1 MLIAYSYE
9 YNIKTVH
16 LILAPYLISTDLHE
30 RPWAKA
36 RAAASAPLRS
46 SLLDRERH
54 DAEIPP
60 VWGQTVLAEFQAAQE
75 AELHGA
81 RSRGRREPVVG
92 LEAPDP
98 SAEEAVDVIGAF
110 QAWAVEEAQR
120 VQASALPALVS
131 LVEAW
136 ARGRGLDAGL
146 ERGLMARGEA
156 GRGDADARR
165 AGGARVRSQPHMTCT
180 RTRSS
185 PLAARDE
192 PRACMYSPQDPPRV
206 IQLYLFSR
214 GAGVCCARWPC
225 PRTAN

>member
-9 YNIKTVH
+9 YNIKTIH

-54 DAEIPP
+54 DAEVPP

-98 SAEEAVDVIGAF
+98 SAEEAVDVEDEGGG
-110 QAWAVEEAQR
+110 R
-120 VQASALPALVS
+120 
-131 LVEAW
+131 
-136 ARGRGLDAGL
+136 ARGRF
-146 ERGLMARGEA
+146 EI
-156 GRGDADARR
+156 
-165 AGGARVRSQPHMTCT
+165 P
-180 RTRSS
+180 
-185 PLAARDE
+185 PLADLVERTKE
-192 PRACMYSPQDPPRV
+192 IPPLDNAAAKQEAHGGDFV
-206 IQLYLFSR
+206 
-214 GAGVCCARWPC
+214 
-225 PRTAN
+225 

>member
-54 DAEIPP
+54 DAEVPP

-98 SAEEAVDVIGAF
+98 SAEEAVDVEDEGGD
-110 QAWAVEEAQR
+110 R
-120 VQASALPALVS
+120 
-131 LVEAW
+131 
-136 ARGRGLDAGL
+136 ARGHFEMCVDWGHGPPLDDA
-146 ERGLMARGEA
+146 AAKQEA
-156 GRGDADARR
+156 H
-165 AGGARVRSQPHMTCT
+165 GGGFV
-180 RTRSS
+180 
-185 PLAARDE
+185 
-192 PRACMYSPQDPPRV
+192 
-206 IQLYLFSR
+206 
-214 GAGVCCARWPC
+214 
-225 PRTAN
+225 